1 MIAHEATHES
11 RVLMRRLEGRQGRRL
26 APPGD
31 L

>member
-1 MIAHEATHES
+1 MIAHEATHEPK
-11 RVLMRRLEGRQGRRL
+11 VLMGRLEARQGHQL